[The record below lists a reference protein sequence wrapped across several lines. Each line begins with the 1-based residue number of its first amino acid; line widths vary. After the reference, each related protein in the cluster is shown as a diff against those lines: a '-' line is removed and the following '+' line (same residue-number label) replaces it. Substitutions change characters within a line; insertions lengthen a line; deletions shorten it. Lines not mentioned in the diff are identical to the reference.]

1 MSTKKTYKRLTPVQ
15 KLVVVNA
22 RLRRGDMAKV
32 ANVTGYSP
40 TTVGS
45 VLEGNSFNDRILNVA
60 YDMTRFRKKNFH
72 VIKDMKSRINKLTTA
87 GA

>member
-1 MSTKKTYKRLTPVQ
+1 MMKTYKKLTPVQ

-32 ANVTGYSP
+32 ANMTGYSP

-45 VLEGNSFNDRILNVA
+45 VLEGRTFNDRVLNTA
-60 YDMTRFRKKNFH
+60 YDITRQRKKNFH
-72 VIKDMKSRINKLTTA
+72 VIKDMKSRIDKLVLDNQ
-87 GA
+87 

>member
-1 MSTKKTYKRLTPVQ
+1 MSIQKPFKRLTPVQ

-32 ANVTGYSP
+32 ANITGYSP

-45 VLEGNSFNDRILNVA
+45 VLEGNSFNDRILNAA

-72 VIKDMKSRINKLTTA
+72 VIKDMKSRINKLATA
-87 GA
+87 DA